1 MLTPEQ
7 VENRLSYLTGSDTSV
22 ICGVNQYMTPYQLWL
37 YKTRREVAP
46 DISDNPYVKAGIRL
60 EAAVADWFEAETGK
74 RVRPAME
81 FYIHKDFPV
90 LAGNIDRFLVN
101 EKAILECK
109 TTQSDKGWG
118 QGYEHGDNKIPDQH
132 LCQVIHYCAVA
143 DVDVAYVA
151 VLIRGIDFRWFKYE
165 RDRELEADIIKREL
179 TFWNDHVMADK
190 PPEPLTE
197 KEMLHLLGGKVSNE
211 SICANGEI
219 QQALDEL
226 RVTREQI
233 DYLEFIEKGLRDKIV
248 VYMGEH
254 EKLLNLDGTI
264 ALTYKQ
270 IKGSTSFDK
279 EKFVCAH
286 PELYNKFL
294 KTGKEKRY
302 FKLIRAKK

>member
-7 VENRLSYLTGSDTSV
+7 IEQRLSYITGSDASV

-46 DISDNPYVKAGIRL
+46 DISDNPYVKAGILL
-60 EAAVADWFEAETGK
+60 ENAVANWFAVETGK
-74 RVRPAME
+74 DLSFCDNLQV
-81 FYIHKDFPV
+81 HKDFPI
-90 LAGNIDRFLVN
+90 LAGNIDRKIWGEN
-101 EKAILECK
+101 AILECK

-118 QGYEHGDNKIPDQH
+118 LGYEHGDNKIPDQH

-143 DVDVAYVA
+143 DADVAYVA

-165 RDRELEADIIKREL
+165 RDRELEEDIIRREL
-179 TFWNDHVMADK
+179 HFWNEYVMADK

-197 KEMLHLLGGKVSNE
+197 KEVLQLLDGKVSSE

-233 DYLEFIEKGLRDKIV
+233 DYLESIEKTLRDKIC

-254 EKLLNLDGTI
+254 QTLLNLDGTM
-264 ALTYKQ
+264 ALTYKKH
-270 IKGSTSFDK
+270 KGATTFDM
-279 EKFVCAH
+279 EKFTEAY
-286 PELYNKFL
+286 PKTYAKFL
-294 KTGKEKRY
+294 TTGKEKRY